1 MKLKSYISLFLFF
14 GVLSAYA
21 QKPVAEEEKEKK
33 AWEVGIGGTVFQFSR
48 VGFSNFSQL
57 ESGYAF
63 DLDLNHAVWG
73 GGIYAARELNKHFYL
88 DLQGNLG
95 FTNKSIEGKSKLLVM
110 GGVGLQ
116 WRLGEYFKS
125 RYVDPYLRAGVNYM
139 YKDFKVLYDG
149 SEGLAPDEMSWILN
163 NYGNKEGRD
172 KKHLVPISLGGG
184 INFWLNDRIG
194 IGLQAD
200 YLLMPYK
207 NVANSLQG
215 SARLIWRIG
224 GKSKKPQPV
233 VQYQYV
239 EKPVEKVVER
249 VVEKVVEKPV
259 ETVIT
264 KSLTELFDQIYFDF
278 DSYQITS
285 DSEETLDKIAEI
297 FLKDT
302 SRRYLITGQT
312 DSRGSDVFN
321 QKLSENRAREVVK
334 ALKKRNV
341 PAGMMKWRGI
351 GKKIAIVA
359 PSASDNARRGDRKIT
374 VELIANMDYW
384 NNIPESD

>member
-1 MKLKSYISLFLFF
+1 MKLKSYISLFLFL
-14 GVLSAYA
+14 GVLSAHA
-21 QKPVAEEEKEKK
+21 QEPATEEKKEKK
-33 AWEVGIGGTVFQFSR
+33 AWEVGVGGTVFQFSR
-48 VGFSNFSQL
+48 IGFSNFSTV

-73 GGIYAARELNKHFYL
+73 GGIYAARELNKYFYL

-95 FTNKSIEGKSKLLVM
+95 FTNKSIEGKRKLMTMAGL
-110 GGVGLQ
+110 GLQ

-139 YKDFKVLYDG
+139 YKDFRVLYDG
-149 SEGLAPDEMSWILN
+149 SEGLAPDEMSWILSN
-163 NYGNKEGRD
+163 FGNKEGRD

-184 INFWLNDRIG
+184 INFWLNDRWG

-215 SARLIWRIG
+215 SARVIWRFG
-224 GKSKKPQPV
+224 GKSKKPAPV
-233 VQYQYV
+233 MQYI
-239 EKPVEKVVER
+239 EKPVDRVVER

-259 ETVIT
+259 ETIIT

-278 DSYQITS
+278 DSYQITPE
-285 DSEETLDKIAEI
+285 SEETLDKIAEI

-312 DSRGSDVFN
+312 DSRGSDEFN
-321 QKLSENRAREVVK
+321 QTLSENRAREVVK
-334 ALKKRNV
+334 ALKERDV
-341 PAGMMKWRGI
+341 PAEMMKWRGI
-351 GKKIAIVA
+351 GKKIAIVS
-359 PSASDNARRGDRKIT
+359 PSSSDNARRGDRKIT
-374 VELIANMDYW
+374 VEYITNMDYW
-384 NNIPESD
+384 EMIP